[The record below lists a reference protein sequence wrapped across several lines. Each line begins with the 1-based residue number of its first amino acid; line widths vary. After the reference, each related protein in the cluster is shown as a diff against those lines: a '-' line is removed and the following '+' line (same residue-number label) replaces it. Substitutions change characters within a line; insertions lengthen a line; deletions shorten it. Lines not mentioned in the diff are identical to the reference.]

1 MEYVIA
7 NAGTEPTSLID
18 WENNLKQ
25 PFGKSEDMK
34 NSLAFVEE
42 FMKNNPSINVT
53 FVGHSKGGLKQL
65 QMRYLQIG
73 MQYYLILLQ

>member
-1 MEYVIA
+1 MGVYGRKGEDGEMEYVIA

-34 NSLAFVEE
+34 NSLAFV
-42 FMKNNPSINVT
+42 KS
-53 FVGHSKGGLKQL
+53 L
-65 QMRYLQIG
+65 
-73 MQYYLILLQ
+73 

>member
-1 MEYVIA
+1 MLEDPYMVGGLRMGVYGRKGEDGEMEYVIA

-42 FMKNNPSINVT
+42 FMKTIQV
-53 FVGHSKGGLKQL
+53 L
-65 QMRYLQIG
+65 M
-73 MQYYLILLQ
+73 

>member
-1 MEYVIA
+1 MGVYGRKGEDGEMEYVIA

-34 NSLAFVEE
+34 
-42 FMKNNPSINVT
+42 
-53 FVGHSKGGLKQL
+53 
-65 QMRYLQIG
+65 
-73 MQYYLILLQ
+73 IL